1 MRTTALDARAASYRA
16 RGTLVGR
23 DIVLDVV
30 GEGGMGVAQHALAE
44 NSSSDAQR
52 HAELAGYEAA
62 GGVTNAVL
70 GARSSD

>member
-1 MRTTALDARAASYRA
+1 MSEDDRTRRP
-16 RGTLVGR
+16 
-23 DIVLDVV
+23 
-30 GEGGMGVAQHALAE
+30 LAE